1 MSNENKSN
9 ITKLDLLMSA
19 IYLPILIETAIAKK
33 IITYGEVDT
42 EAKTLHPINLDVQRS
57 IPLNVGRRLNALRE
71 LFNEG
76 DMPDLSSLVVSKAT
90 MKAGKAY
97 HLDAVTERTKVYEYD
112 WSGHQIS
119 IQAALAEK
127 TVTVKSV
134 PPKKKTAKI
143 PKNPAAMTRET
154 ALKINLEFW
163 RINKALFPV
172 WMRNKR
178 EDIIS
183 LLLEGHAVED
193 CYKKVL
199 EKGEKQ
205 KQPKKGMSF

>member
-1 MSNENKSN
+1 MPKGSQSEYNL
-9 ITKLDLLMSA
+9 TRLDLVMSSF
-19 IYLPILIETAIAKK
+19 YLPILIETAIAKK
-33 IITYGEVDT
+33 KITYGELVT
-42 EAKTLHPINLDVQRS
+42 ESKARHPNNQDVQRS
-57 IPLNVGRRLNALRE
+57 VPLNVGRRLDALRE

-76 DMPDLSSLVVSKAT
+76 DMPDLSCLVVSK
-90 MKAGKAY
+90 GNDEVGNAY
-97 HLDAVTERTKVYEYD
+97 HLDAVTERVKVYGYD
-112 WSGHQIS
+112 WSIHQINL
-119 IQAALAEK
+119 QAALAEK

-134 PPKKKTAKI
+134 PSKNKKAKTL
-143 PKNPAAMTRET
+143 KNPAAMTREK
-154 ALKINLEFW
+154 ALQISVEFW

-183 LLLEGHAVED
+183 LLLEGHAVEN

-205 KQPKKGMSF
+205 KQPKK